1 MPVMMKQSI
10 TIVGNASLK
19 TIAVL
24 PITSEIYQ
32 RYKTLSLMN
41 FLIDHGIRIASSC
54 SGEGVC
60 KKCVVNNHLIS
71 CQITLEQYLNQQN
84 NDMIITINYL

>member
-1 MPVMMKQSI
+1 MSVIMKQSI
-10 TIVGNASLK
+10 TIVGNASLT
-19 TIAVL
+19 TIAIL

-32 RYKTLSLMN
+32 KYKTLSLMK

-71 CQITLEQYLNQQN
+71 CQITLEQYLNEK
-84 NDMIITINYL
+84 NDDNIITINYL